1 MLRLEL
7 WARRRAGDKRPP
19 LALTILVWL
28 LMVTFLWLALIRD
41 RRVAS

>member
-1 MLRLEL
+1 MPPS
-7 WARRRAGDKRPP
+7 ARFASPTP

-41 RRVAS
+41 KRVAS

>member
-1 MLRLEL
+1 MLKLQL
-7 WARRRAGDKRPP
+7 WAPRAVARRAPV
-19 LALTILVWL
+19 ALTILVWL